1 VSALPPGLASVF
13 AGSRV
18 LITGGLGFIGS
29 NLARE
34 LVVAGSRVTLI
45 DSLMPTHGGTWA
57 NVAGIESDL
66 EVHELDVRDTDRLH
80 AHLLSKD
87 VLFNL
92 AGQTSHL
99 DSMSDPRSDL
109 EINCTAQLS
118 LLEACR
124 ADNPE
129 LRIVFAGT
137 RQIYGR
143 PHHLPVDEGHPIDPV
158 DVNGINKTAG
168 EWYHLLY
175 GRVYGLPVSVLRLT
189 NTYGPRMRVRDARQ
203 TFLGLW
209 VRQALADEELLVFG
223 DGRQRRDFAYVDDV
237 VRALCLAATT
247 PEAVGE
253 VFNVGG
259 GDDGNVSLEETAEL
273 LVRLAGSGRYRIVPF
288 PDDRLTIDI
297 GDDYADD
304 TKLRR
309 LLRWRP
315 AVTLEQ
321 GLGATLD
328 FYREH
333 GDAYWG
339 DA

>member
-1 VSALPPGLASVF
+1 VTVLSPEVESAFRGRRALV
-13 AGSRV
+13 
-18 LITGGLGFIGS
+18 TGGLGFIGS
-29 NLARE
+29 NLARA
-34 LVVAGSRVTLI
+34 LVAAGAHVTVV

-57 NVAGIESDL
+57 NVEGIEAALD
-66 EVHELDVRDTDRLH
+66 VHVLDVRDTAALH
-80 AHLLSKD
+80 PHLCGQD

-99 DSMSDPRSDL
+99 DSMSDPRTDL

-124 ADNPE
+124 QDNPG

-143 PHHLPVDEGHPIDPV
+143 PRYLPVDEAHPIDPV

-175 GRVYGLPVSVLRLT
+175 GRVYGLPVTVLRLT

-209 VRQALADEELLVFG
+209 IRQALAGEELLVFG

-237 VRALCLAATT
+237 VRALCLAATA

-259 GDDGNVSLEETAEL
+259 AGAHLDLEEAART
-273 LVRLAGSGRYRIVPF
+273 LVRLAGSGSYRLVPF
-288 PDDRLTIDI
+288 PEDRRSIDI
-297 GDDYADD
+297 GDYYADD
-304 TKLRR
+304 RKLRDT
-309 LLRWRP
+309 LGWN
-315 AVTLEQ
+315 AVVGFEE
-321 GLGATLD
+321 GLAATLD

-333 GDAYWG
+333 GERYWT
-339 DA
+339 DP

>member
-1 VSALPPGLASVF
+1 
-13 AGSRV
+13 
-18 LITGGLGFIGS
+18 
-29 NLARE
+29 
-34 LVVAGSRVTLI
+34 
-45 DSLMPTHGGTWA
+45 M
-57 NVAGIESDL
+57 
-66 EVHELDVRDTDRLH
+66 HELDVRDTDRLH
-80 AHLLSKD
+80 AHLLDKD

-99 DSMSDPRSDL
+99 DSMSDPRTDL

-143 PHHLPVDEGHPIDPV
+143 PHHLPVDEAHPIDPV

-209 VRQALADEELLVFG
+209 IRQALADEELLVFG

-237 VRALCLAATT
+237 VRALCLAATS
-247 PEAVGE
+247 PAAVGE

-259 GDDGNVSLEETAEL
+259 GRREREPRGDGRAPRAAR
-273 LVRLAGSGRYRIVPF
+273 RLRPLPHRALPRGP
-288 PDDRLTIDI
+288 PDDRH
-297 GDDYADD
+297 
-304 TKLRR
+304 RR
-309 LLRWRP
+309 LLRRRHEAARAARLAARRAARAGP
-315 AVTLEQ
+315 RR
-321 GLGATLD
+321 TLD

>member
-1 VSALPPGLASVF
+1 MG
-13 AGSRV
+13 
-18 LITGGLGFIGS
+18 
-29 NLARE
+29 E
-34 LVVAGSRVTLI
+34 
-45 DSLMPTHGGTWA
+45 
-57 NVAGIESDL
+57 
-66 EVHELDVRDTDRLH
+66 
-80 AHLLSKD
+80 AHL
-87 VLFNL
+87 
-92 AGQTSHL
+92 
-99 DSMSDPRSDL
+99 
-109 EINCTAQLS
+109 
-118 LLEACR
+118 
-124 ADNPE
+124 
-129 LRIVFAGT
+129 
-137 RQIYGR
+137 
-143 PHHLPVDEGHPIDPV
+143 IDPV

-209 VRQALADEELLVFG
+209 IRQALADEELLVFG

-237 VRALCLAATT
+237 VRALCLAATS
-247 PEAVGE
+247 PAAVGE

-288 PDDRLTIDI
+288 PEDRLTIDI
-297 GDDYADD
+297 GDYYADD
-304 TKLRR
+304 TKLRG
-309 LLRWRP
+309 LLGWRP
-315 AVTLEQ
+315 AVPLEQ
-321 GLGATLD
+321 GLRTTLD